1 MERTLGIAS
10 AALLAGMLLVSA
22 LAEAQAPPSTKAPV
36 MPRAD
41 QADPKACTDRK
52 DTVGQGDQPHQRS
65 DDKSL
70 SDRLARSDGVICPPR
85 QVDPDIRQP
94 PPSNGGAMPVIPPP
108 GSPGGDPSVQP
119 K

>member
-10 AALLAGMLLVSA
+10 AALLAIAMLLSA
-22 LAEAQAPPSTKAPV
+22 LAQAQAPPSTKAPV

-52 DTVGQGDQPHQRS
+52 DTVGQGDRAQRS

-70 SDRLARSDGVICPPR
+70 SDRLARSDGVICPPQ

>member
-10 AALLAGMLLVSA
+10 AALLAASLVVSA

-36 MPRAD
+36 APRNE
-41 QADPKACTDRK
+41 QADPGLCGNRS
-52 DTVGQGDQPHQRS
+52 DTVGQGDQAQRS

-70 SDRLARSDGVICPPR
+70 SDRLARSGGVLCPPG

-94 PPSNGGAMPVIPPP
+94 PPSTGGPMPVIPPL